1 MSLMDYIADR
11 INREVLVRL
20 AGLKRKLDDMAERE
34 DAAYARQ
41 AELIQSVKDGW
52 GSLVTENAALKE
64 ALENADADAAR
75 RVQEAL
81 DADSNVDAGKV
92 EAANSALDELLN
104 PPAPQPEPAPEEP
117 QA

>member
-1 MSLMDYIADR
+1 VSLMDYISNR

-52 GSLVTENAALKE
+52 AAREARIAALEE
-64 ALENADADAAR
+64 ALANADADKAA
-75 RVQEAL
+75 AL
-81 DADSNVDAGKV
+81 EADSQADAERV
-92 EAANSALDELLN
+92 EGANAALDELLN
-104 PPAPQPEPAPEEP
+104 PPAPEEP